1 MEMQQNQYNFLDL
14 FILISG
20 CIILYQ
26 FIPLLNIDRSPVII
40 GFYVLTNEV
49 ISITIFA
56 IITLSLTLLFYAL
69 LSLLPSLLQKIN
81 REKTRFIPLI
91 SGSIITAL
99 GLASINISGVAVS
112 GEIASFFSIGIELVS
127 LGTIS
132 LSSFVNMMGERHLIK
147 NVPNYAVLLFFL
159 SLVPVA
165 FLISI

>member
-1 MEMQQNQYNFLDL
+1 MQQNHHNFLDL

-49 ISITIFA
+49 ISITILA

-112 GEIASFFSIGIELVS
+112 GETTSFFSIGIELVS

>member
-1 MEMQQNQYNFLDL
+1 MEMQQNHYNFLDL

>member
-1 MEMQQNQYNFLDL
+1 MQQNHYNFLDL